1 MNYKL
6 IFFFIICIQSANSQ
20 NQLFFVKA
28 TTVDDPY
35 IYNVTIPACVYKY
48 ERDSMILKQVLPLSS
63 SQLWFKDM
71 SYNYDAKVM
80 VITQEVKKTFEERVF
95 LLKTDK
101 LDTLIS
107 FPEICPKNYRYAWYN
122 FIEEENIPYLLL
134 TCGNSD
140 DNKRDYFVGLNLKD
154 LSQKEFNVNDFKHIL
169 ISGNSHF
176 QYNMTDV
183 VDGNLDEKSG
193 SIQMAIIKTIK
204 PDFSDRPVLP
214 YEIPDSLRPSKK
226 SMIFIYINNKT
237 NLVLNSAKGYM
248 VYNKESKQWFSLNFK
263 GDRTRIYNYGN
274 WLAGTILQS
283 YNKSDSDTII
293 RKDSPGMDVR
303 KKLNSQNPFNVDER
317 FFDKGIYSPGILYLL
332 NSFTKKYLE
341 IVTNQ
346 GDSEVLLVENNVVYY
361 RVNDEIFKRTIINS
375 EKLGEPE
382 LMIKSMD
389 ALDIHWA
396 FITK

>member
-1 MNYKL
+1 
-6 IFFFIICIQSANSQ
+6 
-20 NQLFFVKA
+20 
-28 TTVDDPY
+28 
-35 IYNVTIPACVYKY
+35 
-48 ERDSMILKQVLPLSS
+48 
-63 SQLWFKDM
+63 
-71 SYNYDAKVM
+71 
-80 VITQEVKKTFEERVF
+80 
-95 LLKTDK
+95 
-101 LDTLIS
+101 
-107 FPEICPKNYRYAWYN
+107 
-122 FIEEENIPYLLL
+122 
-134 TCGNSD
+134 
-140 DNKRDYFVGLNLKD
+140 
-154 LSQKEFNVNDFKHIL
+154 
-169 ISGNSHF
+169 
-176 QYNMTDV
+176 
-183 VDGNLDEKSG
+183 
-193 SIQMAIIKTIK
+193 
-204 PDFSDRPVLP
+204 
-214 YEIPDSLRPSKK
+214 
-226 SMIFIYINNKT
+226 MIFIYINNKT

-283 YNKSDSDTII
+283 YNKSDNDTII